1 MRSSVPLGHKLIAV
15 VIAAATAFGLYAFLR
30 YHDTQ
35 EASAALLS
43 FDSVAAQQLDPNLSR
58 APHPA
63 VVLGQS
69 ILSDSVVATLVPRA
83 DPAASSTVQA
93 IGEFR
98 ARLELTQPATGLLLV
113 RYRDPDPAQAAAN
126 ANAVAKAL
134 AGWTP
139 ASPSNPHPAANIQP
153 APNPA
158 PQIPGAQDAPAP
170 APIPAPTPASTPAA
184 SPAAAPIPAPA
195 SGAPQHI
202 PGAELAAALGE
213 VHAQLS
219 AAGQHAG
226 PESSFRSEHDRQRYL
241 ESQVRAAQQKLYDLR
256 RKLPDAG
263 SATGA
268 RTPLDVVQHALALF
282 WPSAAGI
289 NTAGTSEAQLKY
301 EREQLTRDIDIV
313 EQQQQAAQRAEAA
326 DSASTEVQALPAA
339 PPTTQPQAAPA
350 PAPAASVQSPS
361 ASLVPV
367 NPLHLQRAAA
377 LPAPVAW
384 WPAALAGCLC
394 GLLYWG
400 IAIARYR
407 ALRDSDDELDDEDD
421 EVDLPEKSTRSM
433 YGLSGIDAPVRAA
446 SRDEWIEAY
455 PAETSLRKHASFS
468 FDQESDS
475 ASASDQRSDQPPSP
489 EPIQHSTEDTVPD
502 DMPEP
507 AVAPSQTDK
516 PETASD
522 ADAVAPPRT
531 PEEQDEVSQEE
542 HDQEKHVQEEH
553 VQEKHSENTNS
564 WEDEIRRNLS
574 QTTFARMLDPKPIA
588 EDVADGAS
596 ASKGP
601 AREAGDPPS
610 KPSRLVG

>member
-1 MRSSVPLGHKLIAV
+1 MAKC
-15 VIAAATAFGLYAFLR
+15 T
-30 YHDTQ
+30 
-35 EASAALLS
+35 LS
-43 FDSVAAQQLDPNLSR
+43 FLPPVNMPALNRLSG
-58 APHPA
+58 P
-63 VVLGQS
+63 
-69 ILSDSVVATLVPRA
+69 
-83 DPAASSTVQA
+83 ST
-93 IGEFR
+93 I
-98 ARLELTQPATGLLLV
+98 
-113 RYRDPDPAQAAAN
+113 AN
-126 ANAVAKAL
+126 D
-134 AGWTP
+134 T
-139 ASPSNPHPAANIQP
+139 
-153 APNPA
+153 
-158 PQIPGAQDAPAP
+158 
-170 APIPAPTPASTPAA
+170 
-184 SPAAAPIPAPA
+184 
-195 SGAPQHI
+195 
-202 PGAELAAALGE
+202 
-213 VHAQLS
+213 
-219 AAGQHAG
+219 
-226 PESSFRSEHDRQRYL
+226 L

-301 EREQLTRDIDIV
+301 ERQQLTRDIDIV

-339 PPTTQPQAAPA
+339 PPTTQPQPAPA

-361 ASLVPV
+361 SFPVPV

-455 PAETSLRKHASFS
+455 PAETSLPKHASFS

-507 AVAPSQTDK
+507 GVAPSQTDK

-522 ADAVAPPRT
+522 AGAVAPPRT

-542 HDQEKHVQEEH
+542 HDQETCPGGTCPGETFPERHLWKTKSAEIFLKLPLLACWIRSPSPKMLLMVPPPRKVPPAKQE
-553 VQEKHSENTNS
+553 
-564 WEDEIRRNLS
+564 ILRRSPAVWSADFDPWYSSL
-574 QTTFARMLDPKPIA
+574 MLPGGHRPI
-588 EDVADGAS
+588 GS
-596 ASKGP
+596 CS
-601 AREAGDPPS
+601 
-610 KPSRLVG
+610 